1 MFIQSIK
8 KGFARCFDFNSRAT
22 RSELWYF
29 YLFTELLTLSAVI
42 IDNLFGFSVRTFQLL
57 IDDKTIDLN
66 VGPLLVISFF
76 LTLVPL
82 AALRVRRL
90 HDTNRSGFWYLAFI
104 LLYFISF
111 FNERFSLVVF
121 FGYIN
126 LIIFW
131 CMKSDNKKNKY
142 GSESNLIR

>member
-8 KGFARCFDFNSRAT
+8 RGFANCFDFNSRAT

-29 YLFTELLTLSAVI
+29 YLFTEILAISAFI
-42 IDNLFGFSVRTFQLL
+42 LDGLFGFRIRSFELAADNQSIEVN
-57 IDDKTIDLN
+57 I
-66 VGPLLVISFF
+66 GPLFIICFF
-76 LTLVPL
+76 LTLIPL

-104 LLYFISF
+104 VLYFISF
-111 FNERFSLVVF
+111 FNERFSIVVF
-121 FGYIN
+121 FGFIN

-131 CMKSDNKKNKY
+131 CMKSDKGSNKY
-142 GSESNLIR
+142 GLENNLVS

>member
-66 VGPLLVISFF
+66 IGPLLVISFF

>member
-76 LTLVPL
+76 LTLIPL

-111 FNERFSLVVF
+111 FNERFSVVVF

>member
-8 KGFARCFDFNSRAT
+8 NGFAECFDFNSRAT

-29 YLFTELLTLSAVI
+29 YLFSELLTLSSI
-42 IDNLFGFSVRTFQLL
+42 FIDKLFGFSIRSFQFL
-57 IDDKTIDLN
+57 IDDKIIDIN

-82 AALRVRRL
+82 TALRIRRL

-111 FNERFSLVVF
+111 FNERFSVVVF

>member
-1 MFIQSIK
+1 MFVLSIK
-8 KGFARCFDFNSRAT
+8 RGFASCFNFNTRAT

-29 YLFTELLTLSAVI
+29 YLFAELLAMSAFT
-42 IDNLFGFSVRTFQLL
+42 IDNLFGFSVRSFQLVSANQ
-57 IDDKTIDLN
+57 TIELN
-66 VGPLLVISFF
+66 IGPLFFISFF
-76 LTLVPL
+76 LTLIPL
-82 AALRVRRL
+82 TALRIRRL

-111 FNERFSLVVF
+111 FNERFSIVVF

-131 CMKSDNKKNKY
+131 CMKSDVGVNKY
-142 GSESNLIR
+142 GPECKLVA

>member
-8 KGFARCFDFNSRAT
+8 KGFAGCFDFNSRAT

-111 FNERFSLVVF
+111 FNERFSVVVF

>member
-57 IDDKTIDLN
+57 IDDKTI
-66 VGPLLVISFF
+66 
-76 LTLVPL
+76 
-82 AALRVRRL
+82 
-90 HDTNRSGFWYLAFI
+90 
-104 LLYFISF
+104 
-111 FNERFSLVVF
+111 
-121 FGYIN
+121 
-126 LIIFW
+126 
-131 CMKSDNKKNKY
+131 
-142 GSESNLIR
+142 

>member
-8 KGFARCFDFNSRAT
+8 NGFAECFDFNSRAT

-29 YLFTELLTLSAVI
+29 YLFSELLTLSSI
-42 IDNLFGFSVRTFQLL
+42 FIDKLFGFSIGSFQFL
-57 IDDKTIDLN
+57 IDDKIIDIN

-82 AALRVRRL
+82 TALRIRRL

-111 FNERFSLVVF
+111 FNERFSVVVF

>member
-8 KGFARCFDFNSRAT
+8 RGFASCFDFNSRAT

-29 YLFTELLTLSAVI
+29 YLFTEILAISAFI
-42 IDNLFGFSVRTFQLL
+42 LDDLFGFSIRSFELVADNQS
-57 IDDKTIDLN
+57 IEVNI
-66 VGPLLVISFF
+66 GPLFIICFF
-76 LTLVPL
+76 LTLIPL

-104 LLYFISF
+104 VLYFISF
-111 FNERFSLVVF
+111 FNERFSIVVF
-121 FGYIN
+121 FGFIN

-131 CMKSDNKKNKY
+131 CMKSDKGVNKY
-142 GSESNLIR
+142 GSESKLAS